1 MKPNFRQLVEFELIE
16 LYKRMGIDRPSCH
29 DSILDFVCNDIKE
42 CTDGITFNSNDVAIA
57 FRRLIE
63 ELSYNLTNH

>member
-1 MKPNFRQLVEFELIE
+1 MKPTFRQLVEFELIE
-16 LYKRMGIDRPSCH
+16 LYKRMRIDRPSCH
-29 DSILDFVCNDIKE
+29 DSILEFVCNDIKE
-42 CTDGITFNSNDVAIA
+42 CADEKIWNSDDVGIA